1 VSERVL
7 TEAARASVHPSVDI
21 DPEGG
26 ATILTGSWRQE
37 EQLQLWDYGSG
48 QLISTLEWGGK
59 GERASPCMIYAAQ
72 FSADGR
78 RIAAGGSGQNELRV
92 FDARTLRCIGTAGD
106 LSGGVY
112 SLDWCEQTGQH
123 SLTHLPMR

>member
-1 VSERVL
+1 
-7 TEAARASVHPSVDI
+7 
-21 DPEGG
+21 
-26 ATILTGSWRQE
+26 
-37 EQLQLWDYGSG
+37 
-48 QLISTLEWGGK
+48 
-59 GERASPCMIYAAQ
+59 
-72 FSADGR
+72 
-78 RIAAGGSGQNELRV
+78 V